1 MPLWFRMTVENT
13 SAITSIRCPLWTII
27 GTAYFRFLQGLLLWN
42 KSGQSNLNRGGCFHC
57 ISGALGSA
65 SEFQE
70 EAQCLTSSQSGE
82 QSRCFTVKSQI
93 CFFTSLCGL
102 WVKPRVTTLCVIHGE
117 NQLQTRQFS
126 LEKFKF
132 LSDIRVLL
140 VYNRWLWLPT
150 LLYHVYLISGVTED
164 QGNPRWH
171 SSVCNIHLVMR
182 KFVALV
188 VWRITPHAWET
199 VMIPDHQAG

>member
-1 MPLWFRMTVENT
+1 MSRYKVVVSYKNIQRPVLPSILLKLQFAVPPQGGIRDHNLTYFKWIPGMPLWFRMTVENT
-13 SAITSIRCPLWTII
+13 STITSIRCPLWTII

-82 QSRCFTVKSQI
+82 RSRCFTVKSQI

-102 WVKPRVTTLCVIHGE
+102 WVKPRVTILCVIHGE
-117 NQLQTRQFS
+117 NQAPDKTVF
-126 LEKFKF
+126 
-132 LSDIRVLL
+132 IRKVKIPQ
-140 VYNRWLWLPT
+140 YT
-150 LLYHVYLISGVTED
+150 S
-164 QGNPRWH
+164 
-171 SSVCNIHLVMR
+171 
-182 KFVALV
+182 
-188 VWRITPHAWET
+188 ITC
-199 VMIPDHQAG
+199 I